1 MNIAANSTSRSKAM
15 ADYDVIIV
23 GAGFAGLYA
32 LYKLRKEGYS
42 ALLYE
47 AGSGVGGVWYWNRY
61 PGARV
66 DVENLEYSYTFSK
79 ELEQDWQWSEQ
90 YSSQPELEAYAN
102 HVADRFDLKRDIR
115 FGTRVTAMRFDEET
129 DRWSVVT
136 NQGDHVTGQYCVMAT
151 GCLSVPKEIDLPGID
166 NFKGKIYRTSLW
178 PKGGVDFTGKR
189 VGEIGTGSSGIQ
201 SIPVIAEQAAH
212 LTVFQRTAA
221 FSMPSQNGPTD
232 PAKVKA
238 WFDNRD
244 KYHQQQRQS
253 AFGLVMSDIAPRS
266 AHDVSDEERR
276 RLYEERW
283 ERGGLGIIGT
293 FYDLLT
299 DQKANDTAAEFVR
312 EKIRG
317 LIEKP
322 ELAKKLLPYGHP
334 IFTKRPCVDS
344 GYFGTFN
351 RDNVTLVDLRE
362 EPLETVT
369 ETGIR
374 AGGTDYDFD
383 ILVLAIGFDAMTGA
397 LCNIDIRGRSGVS
410 LKERWSD
417 GPGTYLGLAVAG
429 FPNMFLITGPGS
441 PSVLGNM
448 MAAIEENADWI
459 ADCIRYMD
467 ERQLT
472 AIDATCEAQYA
483 WVAEVNRAAA
493 ATLYPLAKSWYMGD
507 NVAGK
512 KRAFMPYIGG
522 WKKYLDRCDEVAA
535 NGYEGFALA
544 PGRAT
549 PEMAGQTCSK
559 STVA

>member
-1 MNIAANSTSRSKAM
+1 M
-15 ADYDVIIV
+15 
-23 GAGFAGLYA
+23 
-32 LYKLRKEGYS
+32 
-42 ALLYE
+42 
-47 AGSGVGGVWYWNRY
+47 
-61 PGARV
+61 
-66 DVENLEYSYTFSK
+66 
-79 ELEQDWQWSEQ
+79 
-90 YSSQPELEAYAN
+90 ELEAYAN
-102 HVADRFDLKRDIR
+102 HVADRFDLRRDIR

-151 GCLSVPKEIDLPGID
+151 GCLSVPKDIDLPGID

-178 PKGGVDFTGKR
+178 PKGVVDFTGKR

-201 SIPVIAEQAAH
+201 SIPVIAGQAAH

-232 PAKVKA
+232 PAKVKT

-253 AFGLVMSDIAPRS
+253 AFGLLMTEIAPRS

-283 ERGGLGIIGT
+283 ERGGLGIVGT

-317 LIEKP
+317 LIESD
-322 ELAKKLLPYGHP
+322 EIAKKLLPYGHP

-344 GYFGTFN
+344 GYFETFN
-351 RDNVTLVDLRE
+351 RGNVTLVDLRE

-369 ETGIR
+369 ESGIR

-410 LKERWSD
+410 LMERWRD
-417 GPGTYLGLAVAG
+417 GPGTFLGLAVAG

-448 MAAIEENADWI
+448 MAAIEENANWI
-459 ADCIRYMD
+459 AKCITYMD
-467 ERQLT
+467 ERRLT
-472 AIDATCEAQYA
+472 AIDATCEAQDA

>member
-1 MNIAANSTSRSKAM
+1 
-15 ADYDVIIV
+15 
-23 GAGFAGLYA
+23 
-32 LYKLRKEGYS
+32 
-42 ALLYE
+42 
-47 AGSGVGGVWYWNRY
+47 
-61 PGARV
+61 
-66 DVENLEYSYTFSK
+66 
-79 ELEQDWQWSEQ
+79 
-90 YSSQPELEAYAN
+90 
-102 HVADRFDLKRDIR
+102 
-115 FGTRVTAMRFDEET
+115 
-129 DRWSVVT
+129 
-136 NQGDHVTGQYCVMAT
+136 
-151 GCLSVPKEIDLPGID
+151 
-166 NFKGKIYRTSLW
+166 
-178 PKGGVDFTGKR
+178 
-189 VGEIGTGSSGIQ
+189 
-201 SIPVIAEQAAH
+201 
-212 LTVFQRTAA
+212 
-221 FSMPSQNGPTD
+221 
-232 PAKVKA
+232 
-238 WFDNRD
+238 
-244 KYHQQQRQS
+244 
-253 AFGLVMSDIAPRS
+253 
-266 AHDVSDEERR
+266 
-276 RLYEERW
+276 
-283 ERGGLGIIGT
+283 
-293 FYDLLT
+293 
-299 DQKANDTAAEFVR
+299 
-312 EKIRG
+312 
-317 LIEKP
+317 
-322 ELAKKLLPYGHP
+322 
-334 IFTKRPCVDS
+334 
-344 GYFGTFN
+344 
-351 RDNVTLVDLRE
+351 
-362 EPLETVT
+362 
-369 ETGIR
+369 
-374 AGGTDYDFD
+374 
-383 ILVLAIGFDAMTGA
+383 VLAIGFDAMTGA